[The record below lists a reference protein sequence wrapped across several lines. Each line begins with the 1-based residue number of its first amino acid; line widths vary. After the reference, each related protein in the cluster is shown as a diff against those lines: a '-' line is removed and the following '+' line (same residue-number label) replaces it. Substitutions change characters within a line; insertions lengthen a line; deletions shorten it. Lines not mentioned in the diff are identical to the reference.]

1 MMLFKLSLKNIRKS
15 FKDYAIYFLTLI
27 LGVAIFYVFN
37 AIDSQQAMLEVSN
50 STRGIM
56 KMMVTMLSGVS
67 VVVALILGFLIIYA
81 NNFLIKCR
89 KKEFAMYMMLGM
101 GKKEVSRILLGETIL
116 IGLFSLCV
124 GLVIGI
130 FASQFM
136 SVLVAKTFE
145 ADMSAFV
152 FTFSKS
158 ALIKTVVCFGIMY
171 LIVILFNVFM
181 LTKYQLIDLLQ
192 AKRKTEQSKLKNSYL
207 AVVVF
212 LISVVILGY
221 AYYCVTVDFSHMTR
235 VRILVVIALG
245 CISTY
250 FIFWSLAGFLLKLLQ
265 RFKKVYLNGL
275 NAFVLR
281 QINSNINT
289 SVFSMTIICL
299 LFFVTICV
307 LSAGLSVNNSLRREL
322 KRLSPA
328 DINLIKTMDLPTE
341 GYSGEQIENSSLTVE
356 ESLQKLDFDT
366 GLFKNVLEVTT
377 YTCDG
382 FTTGDSF
389 GTFKE
394 EIMETYPMLILDGKE
409 DIMSISDYNRV
420 ARRYGLSTF
429 QLEEGK
435 YIEICNFKQME
446 ELRNQALKEKTTI
459 RIGDYVLE
467 PQFEECRDGYILI
480 SNIESNTGITIV
492 PDEVIEQQLGKSI
505 KRGTNILIADYNASS
520 KKEKQEIE
528 DIYINF
534 ENVKKFRESGF
545 EIERMSK
552 IFINESSKGLAA
564 VATFIAIYLG
574 IVFLIAGAALLALK
588 ELSESADNQERYQI
602 LNKIGADRKMQNR
615 ALLWQMGIFFGM
627 PMMFAIIHSV
637 FGIQFA
643 QNILS
648 VMFRKED
655 MIVPILVTAILL
667 IVIYGVYFLATYWG
681 SKRIIEE

>member
-81 NNFLIKCR
+81 NNFLIKRR

-446 ELRNQALKEKTTI
+446 ELRNQALKEKTAI
-459 RIGDYVLE
+459 KIGDCVLE
-467 PQFEECRDGYILI
+467 PQFEECQDGYILI
-480 SNIESNTGITIV
+480 SNIESNTGITV
-492 PDEVIEQQLGKSI
+492 VSDEVIEQQLGSSI
-505 KRGTNILIADYNASS
+505 KRGANILIADYNASS

-528 DIYINF
+528 NIYINF

-667 IVIYGVYFLATYWG
+667 IAIYGVYFLATYWG

>member
-81 NNFLIKCR
+81 NNFLIKRR
-89 KKEFAMYMMLGM
+89 KKEFAVYMMLGM

-212 LISVVILGY
+212 LISVIVLGY
-221 AYYCVTVDFSHMTR
+221 AYYCVTVDFSYMTR

-394 EIMETYPMLILDGKE
+394 EVMETYPMLILDGKE

-446 ELRNQALKEKTTI
+446 ELRNQALKEKTAI
-459 RIGDYVLE
+459 KIGDYVLE
-467 PQFEECRDGYILI
+467 PQFEECQDGYILI
-480 SNIESNTGITIV
+480 SNIESNTGITV
-492 PDEVIEQQLGKSI
+492 VSDEVIEQQLGSSI
-505 KRGTNILIADYNASS
+505 KRGANILIADYNASS

-528 DIYINF
+528 NIYINF

-545 EIERMSK
+545 VIERMSK

-655 MIVPILVTAILL
+655 MIVPIFVTAILL